1 VKENFWPSFSNFII
15 PHSVGIP
22 HWWDIFWWCFQ
33 IVIMGALVL
42 ALRKIAL
49 RQDSAMESK
58 GVTRSG
64 TSTAPP
70 SFPG

>member
-1 VKENFWPSFSNFII
+1 MKENFWPSFSNFVI
-15 PHSVGIP
+15 PHSGGPP

-33 IVIMGALVL
+33 IVVMAALVL
-42 ALRKIAL
+42 ALRKIAVG
-49 RQDSAMESK
+49 QDLARESK
-58 GVTRSG
+58 GTAQTG